1 MRIERLG
8 LRFNLDKESDKKAFE
23 FLQGVECKSLNKYI
37 ISLIADYADYSRG
50 EKKKVDFKET
60 IVDAINNAINTN
72 ATLQFISLI
81 GQAAQNIQQP
91 NILQEAPKEN
101 IQDENASASM
111 NFLNSIYGK

>member
-1 MRIERLG
+1 MRIERIG

-23 FLQGVECKSLNKYI
+23 FLQGVDCKSLNKYI
-37 ISLIADYADYSRG
+37 ISIIAEYADNSKTEKKIADYIDVA
-50 EKKKVDFKET
+50 
-60 IVDAINNAINTN
+60 VDAINNAINTN

-81 GQAAQNIQQP
+81 GQATQNIQQP
-91 NILQEAPKEN
+91 TAPQEAPKKN